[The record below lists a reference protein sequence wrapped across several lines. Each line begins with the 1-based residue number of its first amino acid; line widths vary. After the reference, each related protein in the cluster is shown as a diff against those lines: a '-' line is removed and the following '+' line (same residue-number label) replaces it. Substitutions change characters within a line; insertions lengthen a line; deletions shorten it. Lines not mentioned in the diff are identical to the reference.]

1 MLAAAREDDKP
12 GTTTATTTGTGNSA
26 GANSGAS
33 GSGSSS
39 TAVVAVGAAAAAA
52 AGGTTQAS
60 ELPHCTTYFYHR
72 WMWIQFPWVALA
84 NCGENYTRGI
94 EVRYAAER
102 GGLGGKGGG
111 GSSVTS
117 STYGAS
123 KNSSKQLHGS
133 GVKGRGKPG
142 LLSDEHAANNS
153 KVIQQQQQRNTVAGS
168 SSGTRLLPDIG
179 TGTGSSGSVNGGD
192 ARSTALAVAA
202 APRRHSAPQ
211 HTSSSA
217 DTDGDYWPRLVA
229 SIHAEIAAAQG
240 DLNALV
246 TRRTAAAR
254 SLAAAADEALE
265 LSLSAGSKASAEGRA
280 AALRA
285 EEDRVTAGHAR
296 AVALAK
302 NYRALLSMCQRHP
315 AHSRALIAELEAKL
329 QQDGRLVA
337 EVSVCIVVRVIV
349 CVCVQI
355 CFSNVR
361 DSSGTYSEVA
371 V

>member
-1 MLAAAREDDKP
+1 MLAAARENDKP

-94 EVRYAAER
+94 EVKYAAER

-117 STYGAS
+117 STHGGV

-133 GVKGRGKPG
+133 GAKGRGKPG

-153 KVIQQQQQRNTVAGS
+153 KIIQQQQQRNTVAGS
-168 SSGTRLLPDIG
+168 SSGARLLPDIG
-179 TGTGSSGSVNGGD
+179 TGTGSSGSVSGGD
-192 ARSTALAVAA
+192 ARSAALVVA

-211 HTSSSA
+211 HTANSSSSA

-337 EVSVCIVVRVIV
+337 EVRVYTGTVV
-349 CVCVQI
+349 CVVVC
-355 CFSNVR
+355 
-361 DSSGTYSEVA
+361 
-371 V
+371 

>member
-12 GTTTATTTGTGNSA
+12 GTTGAATTANANTGNSA
-26 GANSGAS
+26 AANSGAS
-33 GSGSSS
+33 GSGSSSS

-94 EVRYAAER
+94 EVRCAAER
-102 GGLGGKGGG
+102 GGIGGKGGG

-117 STYGAS
+117 STHGVTKS
-123 KNSSKQLHGS
+123 SSKLLHGS
-133 GVKGRGKPG
+133 GVKSRGKPG
-142 LLSDEHAANNS
+142 LLSDEHAASNNANLPQ
-153 KVIQQQQQRNTVAGS
+153 QQQQQRQRHAGN
-168 SSGTRLLPDIG
+168 SGARLLPDIG
-179 TGTGSSGSVNGGD
+179 TGTGSSGSVSGGGD
-192 ARSTALAVAA
+192 ARSAVLVVA

-211 HTSSSA
+211 HTTNHSSA
-217 DTDGDYWPRLVA
+217 EADGDYWPRLVA

-254 SLAAAADEALE
+254 ALAAAADEALE
-265 LSLSAGSKASAEGRA
+265 LSLSAGSKVSAERRA

-337 EVSVCIVVRVIV
+337 EVRV
-349 CVCVQI
+349 
-355 CFSNVR
+355 
-361 DSSGTYSEVA
+361 
-371 V
+371 

>member
-12 GTTTATTTGTGNSA
+12 GTTAAATATGNSSSA
-26 GANSGAS
+26 AANSGAS
-33 GSGSSS
+33 GGSSS
-39 TAVVAVGAAAAAA
+39 TAVVAIGAAAAAA
-52 AGGTTQAS
+52 AGATTQAS

-94 EVRYAAER
+94 EVRCAVER

-117 STYGAS
+117 SSHGKQQHGGATKSSNGGAS
-123 KNSSKQLHGS
+123 HGGGFGTAELH
-133 GVKGRGKPG
+133 RGKPG
-142 LLSDEHAANNS
+142 LLSDEHAAGNSSSNS
-153 KVIQQQQQRNTVAGS
+153 KVAKQQEQQQQRHTVAGS
-168 SSGTRLLPDIG
+168 GARLLPDIG
-179 TGTGSSGSVNGGD
+179 GTTGSSGSINGGGD
-192 ARSTALAVAA
+192 AKSTALVAA

-211 HTSSSA
+211 HNSSSSA
-217 DTDGDYWPRLVA
+217 DADADYWPRLVA
-229 SIHAEIAAAQG
+229 SIHAEIAAARG

-265 LSLSAGSKASAEGRA
+265 LGLSAGTKASAEGRA

-337 EVSVCIVVRVIV
+337 EARVNCI
-349 CVCVQI
+349 CVCV
-355 CFSNVR
+355 FV
-361 DSSGTYSEVA
+361 
-371 V
+371 